1 MDQPSEKN
9 SASSDVRALIAELR
23 ADLETASDQLARV
36 TTDYEEMLSD
46 QDTIQEDRDA
56 TAQAV
61 AEARAM
67 VDRAETAI
75 ARAEEGQYG
84 RCEQC
89 GSTIP
94 KERLAALPDAT
105 TCVSCA

>member
-1 MDQPSEKN
+1 MDQPSDTN
-9 SASSDVRALIAELR
+9 SAASDDRGLIADLR
-23 ADLETASDQLARV
+23 ADLVTSSDQLARL
-36 TTDYEEMLSD
+36 TADYEEMLSN
-46 QDTIQEDRDA
+46 QDTNQEDRDA

-61 AEARAM
+61 AEARAI
-67 VDRAETAI
+67 VSRAETAL
-75 ARAEEGQYG
+75 ARAEDGQYG

-89 GSTIP
+89 GSPIP